1 MTSFG
6 KAKARRKQ
14 AGAETGR
21 MIVNR
26 SFFLMR
32 TNGPIVI
39 VNGFSPRNRK
49 NPCRPSDMTVIGA
62 LAWNRLW
69 CCTGR
74 ERQKTGSHE
83 YRRPSGLRRTTD
95 FR

>member
-14 AGAETGR
+14 AGAETGK

-32 TNGPIVI
+32 TNGPIVTQTA
-39 VNGFSPRNRK
+39 FS
-49 NPCRPSDMTVIGA
+49 
-62 LAWNRLW
+62 LA
-69 CCTGR
+69 TAKTHAI
-74 ERQKTGSHE
+74 RQA
-83 YRRPSGLRRTTD
+83 
-95 FR
+95 

>member
-21 MIVNR
+21 MVVNR

-32 TNGPIVI
+32 TNGPIVTSD
-39 VNGFSPRNRK
+39 GFF
-49 NPCRPSDMTVIGA
+49 
-62 LAWNRLW
+62 LA
-69 CCTGR
+69 TA
-74 ERQKTGSHE
+74 K
-83 YRRPSGLRRTTD
+83 PMPAV
-95 FR
+95 